1 MQAAYSLVSYSLAS
15 QGAQGQA
22 LDVAV
27 SALTWLSPKLL
38 VSGAEDGALQG
49 CLLQGGSLQS
59 LWLLSRHRKPV
70 LGLATSQEL
79 LAVASGTMGRVVSHC
94 FF

>member
-1 MQAAYSLVSYSLAS
+1 MWQCPPDLA
-15 QGAQGQA
+15 Q
-22 LDVAV
+22 
-27 SALTWLSPKLL
+27 PKLL

-49 CLLQGGSLQS
+49 WLLQGAPLQS

-70 LGLATSQEL
+70 LGLAALPGTLGQFT
-79 LAVASGTMGRVVSHC
+79 SGTVGRVVSHC